1 MEFLRI
7 NRRKILY
14 KFIFSVLIW
23 GTLCGVY
30 YLKLR
35 SNALPANE
43 IAEEMNVMVIVTA
56 ILAFLNFLVRLFANQ
71 YTFYKERRLTRHLL
85 SYDLFDNGR
94 FSKEILYNK
103 VWLVYSQECVFGH
116 IDGFP
121 AIAYVDISVGSNSVT
136 HAEFYF
142 FTESSRTHSI
152 RNNPLSIKMENNNV
166 PENIKE
172 LISAHIAQIKNRG
185 FEKSTISNGADA
197 SKLITFWG

>member
-56 ILAFLNFLVRLFANQ
+56 ILAFLNILVRLFANQ

-85 SYDLFDNGR
+85 SYDLFDNGIY
-94 FSKEILYNK
+94 SKALLHNK

-121 AIAYVDISVGSNSVT
+121 AIAYVDITVGSNSVT
-136 HAEFYF
+136 LATFYF
-142 FTESSRTHSI
+142 FTESSRTHAI
-152 RNNPLSIKMENNNV
+152 RNNPLSVTMKNNNV

-172 LISAHIAQIKNRG
+172 LVSAHIAQIKNRG
-185 FEKSTISNGADA
+185 FEKSTISDGTDA
-197 SKLITFWG
+197 SKLIKLWG